1 MHDLKHTL
9 FFERLLEE
17 PCNELVKQAMEEG
30 DVALGYNCYYIP
42 ETLLN
47 LPGCFSSRLRA
58 PNCSATPIGDYY
70 LTNRNCPY
78 TRAILE
84 RAVEGSYNYLSALF
98 GAEACS
104 AMERMEEH
112 FEQIKP
118 VKHDPFVTTII
129 DAPLKSDQA
138 ALNYYK
144 IELKEKVLDQIAGLG
159 IDTSDDALRAA
170 IEDHNEVSRI
180 VTEIGDFR
188 KQDDPPLTG
197 YEFHLIQL
205 VSEVCPHR
213 LILPY
218 LAETL
223 EEIRTRK
230 PDEQSA
236 HRARV
241 VLVGS
246 EIDDPE
252 FTKLLEFCGALV
264 VADRY
269 CFGSIPSREA
279 IEIWDG
285 ETPFDAIVRH
295 YLETNLCPRFMSGDK
310 IDLRTDTVEALVREY
325 RADGVVMENMKF
337 CEFWSYEK
345 TLGSYLLSQERGIPT
360 CQIEKDY
367 TLTGAGQLRTRFQ
380 AFVEGL
386 EIKKIEETG
395 EGALS

>member
-1 MHDLKHTL
+1 M
-9 FFERLLEE
+9 
-17 PCNELVKQAMEEG
+17 
-30 DVALGYNCYYIP
+30 
-42 ETLLN
+42 N

-84 RAVEGSYNYLSALF
+84 RAVEGSYNYLSSLF

-112 FEQIKP
+112 FEQIAP
-118 VKHDPFVTTII
+118 VKHEPFVTTII

-138 ALNYYK
+138 ALTYYRN
-144 IELKEKVLDQIAGLG
+144 ELRDKVVAKVRELG
-159 IDTSDDALRAA
+159 VDTSDDALRAA
-170 IEDHNEVSRI
+170 IDDHNEVSRI
-180 VTEIGDFR
+180 ITEIGDFR
-188 KQDDPPLTG
+188 KLDNPPVTG

-218 LAETL
+218 LRETL
-223 EEIRTRK
+223 EEIKARK
-230 PDEQSA
+230 PDA
-236 HRARV
+236 TPAFRARV
-241 VLVGS
+241 VLCGS

-269 CFGSIPSREA
+269 CFGSVPSREQ
-279 IEIWDG
+279 IEILEG
-285 ETPFDAIVRH
+285 ETPFEAITRH
-295 YLETNLCPRFMSGDK
+295 YLQTNLCARFMSEEK
-310 IDLRTDTVEALVREY
+310 IDQRTDVLEALVKEY
-325 RADGVVMENMKF
+325 KADGVIVESMKF

-345 TLGSYLLSQERGIPT
+345 VLASHILSRERDIPT

-386 EIKKIEETG
+386 EIKKLEAAG
-395 EGALS
+395 KGVRS

>member
-9 FFERLLEE
+9 YFETLLEE
-17 PCNELVKQAMEEG
+17 PYNDLVKQAVEDG

-47 LPGCFSSRLRA
+47 LPGSFSSRLRA
-58 PNCSATPIGDYY
+58 PNCAATPIGDYY

-104 AMERMEEH
+104 G
-112 FEQIKP
+112 
-118 VKHDPFVTTII
+118 
-129 DAPLKSDQA
+129 A
-138 ALNYYK
+138 ALVYYMN
-144 IELKEKVLDQIAGLG
+144 ELRDKVLANLATLG
-159 IDTSDDALRAA
+159 IDTSDDALLAA
-170 IEDHNEVSRI
+170 IEDHNEVSAI
-180 VTEIGDFR
+180 ITEIGDFR
-188 KQDDPPLTG
+188 KLDNPTVTG

-218 LAETL
+218 LRETL
-223 EEIRTRK
+223 EEIRDRAPDAK
-230 PDEQSA
+230 PEF
-236 HRARV
+236 RARV
-241 VLVGS
+241 ILAGS

-252 FTKLLEFCGALV
+252 FTKLLEFCGARV
-264 VADRY
+264 VGDRY
-269 CFGSIPSREA
+269 CFGSVPSREQIEVREGESPFEA
-279 IEIWDG
+279 IC
-285 ETPFDAIVRH
+285 RH
-295 YLETNLCPRFMSGDK
+295 YLETNLCARFMSEEK
-310 IDLRTDTVEALVREY
+310 IDQRTDVLEAMVKEY
-325 RADGVVMENMKF
+325 KADGVVVESMKF

-345 TLGSYLLSQERGIPT
+345 VLASHILSEERGIPT

-386 EIKKIEETG
+386 EIKRLEKTG
-395 EGALS
+395 KGATS

>member
-188 KQDDPPLTG
+188 KQDDPPVTG

-269 CFGSIPSREA
+269 CFGSIPSREP
-279 IEIWDG
+279 IEIRDG

>member
-170 IEDHNEVSRI
+170 IEDHNEISRI

-188 KQDDPPLTG
+188 KQDDPPVTG

-269 CFGSIPSREA
+269 CFGSIPSREP
-279 IEIWDG
+279 IEIRDG

>member
-9 FFERLLEE
+9 YFETLLEE
-17 PCNELVKQAMEEG
+17 PYNDLVKQAVEDG

-47 LPGCFSSRLRA
+47 LPGSFSSRLRA
-58 PNCSATPIGDYY
+58 PNCAATPIGDYY

-112 FEQIKP
+112 FEQISP

-129 DAPLKSDQA
+129 DAPLKNDRA
-138 ALNYYK
+138 ALVYYMN
-144 IELKEKVLDQIAGLG
+144 ELRDKVLANLATLG
-159 IDTSDDALRAA
+159 IDTSDDALLAA
-170 IEDHNEVSRI
+170 IEDHNEVSAI
-180 VTEIGDFR
+180 ITEIGDFR
-188 KQDDPPLTG
+188 KLDNPTVTG

-218 LAETL
+218 LRETL
-223 EEIRTRK
+223 EEIRDRAPDAK
-230 PDEQSA
+230 PEF
-236 HRARV
+236 RARV
-241 VLVGS
+241 ILAGS

-252 FTKLLEFCGALV
+252 FTKLLEFCGARV
-264 VADRY
+264 VGDRY
-269 CFGSIPSREA
+269 CFGSVPSREQIEVREGESPFEA
-279 IEIWDG
+279 IC
-285 ETPFDAIVRH
+285 RH
-295 YLETNLCPRFMSGDK
+295 YLETNLCARFMSEEK
-310 IDLRTDTVEALVREY
+310 IDQRTDVLEAMVKEYKADDVVVES
-325 RADGVVMENMKF
+325 MKF

-345 TLGSYLLSQERGIPT
+345 VLASHILSEERGIPT

-386 EIKKIEETG
+386 EIKRLEKTG
-395 EGALS
+395 KGATS